1 MVWIVCKR
9 LLNAQSANATV
20 VVERHEIWHYNNPLA
35 FFQVYLHDLNCGC
48 GFVPVKAGRTL
59 KDLTDVSVHNI
70 SITFK
75 TKGPTFCKQ
84 Q

>member
-1 MVWIVCKR
+1 M
-9 LLNAQSANATV
+9 SANATV
-20 VVERHEIWHYNNPLA
+20 AVEQGKIWHYNNPLA
-35 FFQVYLHDLNCGC
+35 FFQVYLHDLHCLISWSGC

-59 KDLTDVSVHNI
+59 KDLTDVSGHNI